1 MGTSILLIWFDFYLG
16 DSGELD
22 AYDIIIEILWRLDG
36 KASILFVGGFPVSL
50 RHLKLLPD
58 ENFHDSQL
66 PDQVTDWHLLLQLA
80 MRLGKQMFLVTYK
93 FAAAE
98 IWKTFAQDNL
108 CSYARAAV
116 LLYIFR
122 RMHLNWYLLTWL
134 K

>member
-1 MGTSILLIWFDFYLG
+1 MLTPIANRYLFKNFSLTTIRSHAVKHDLLLMGTSILLIWFDFYLG

-66 PDQVTDWHLLLQLA
+66 PDQVTD
-80 MRLGKQMFLVTYK
+80 
-93 FAAAE
+93 
-98 IWKTFAQDNL
+98 
-108 CSYARAAV
+108 
-116 LLYIFR
+116 
-122 RMHLNWYLLTWL
+122 
-134 K
+134 